1 MDRNTETPIL
11 TFLSGKKS
19 DLDMLIKFIFK
30 TLVSLWF
37 ASILRAEKMEKV
49 DQTWKKNTVQRP
61 DADILCVTTHN
72 VDGFL
77 SYYGQG
83 NFKKFASSDSDAQQA
98 LLQNILGALNKYD
111 EGENAGYANRDILE
125 RSVINNNIFSCID
138 H

>member
-1 MDRNTETPIL
+1 MTRHE
-11 TFLSGKKS
+11 
-19 DLDMLIKFIFK
+19 
-30 TLVSLWF
+30 
-37 ASILRAEKMEKV
+37 
-49 DQTWKKNTVQRP
+49 KKNTVQRP

-72 VDGFL
+72 IDGFL

-83 NFKKFASSDSDAQQA
+83 NIKKFASSDSDAQQA

>member
-1 MDRNTETPIL
+1 MDRNTVTPIL
-11 TFLSGKKS
+11 SFLSGKKIRS
-19 DLDMLIKFIFK
+19 MYVK
-30 TLVSLWF
+30 TPISLWF
-37 ASILRAEKMEKV
+37 ASILRAEKLEKSCP
-49 DQTWKKNTVQRP
+49 DMKKNTVQQP

-72 VDGFL
+72 IDGFL

-83 NFKKFASSDSDAQQA
+83 NIKKFASSDSDAQQA
-98 LLQNILGALNKYD
+98 LPQNILGALNKYE